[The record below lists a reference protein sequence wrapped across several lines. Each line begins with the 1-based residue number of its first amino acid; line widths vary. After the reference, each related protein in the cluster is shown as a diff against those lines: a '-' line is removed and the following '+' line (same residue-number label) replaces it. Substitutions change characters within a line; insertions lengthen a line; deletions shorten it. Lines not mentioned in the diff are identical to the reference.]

1 MKSLELKALKMNDNF
16 PLIISLN
23 GKVEWE
29 LDDNKDIVDSH
40 LVNRDD
46 ARCTFSTIS
55 QTMLYPSS
63 DKAKIRSTLNYFFNV
78 CDESLSPQCT
88 WKTDDCDYISL
99 LLPYT
104 RYDQIKFDLVR
115 NKILEQFPELL
126 MPENCL
132 EKLPDYGKTEDYIAS
147 IEVAY
152 PATWTIDFIEYD
164 ELCGMKFNSIKLK
177 SHNGV
182 SLLVRTDYDNI
193 LYDYVVEVIKKDG
206 NHAYG
211 CGDDLDVA
219 LATFNEYVE
228 SSSC

>member
-78 CDESLSPQCT
+78 CDESLSPQCM
-88 WKTDDCDYISL
+88 WGTDDCDYMSL
-99 LLPYT
+99 FLEYHI
-104 RYDQIKFDLVR
+104 YSEFEFDKNVEKMI
-115 NKILEQFPELL
+115 NMFPELL
-126 MPENCL
+126 HSENVL
-132 EKLPDYGKTEDYIAS
+132 LDIPKDKKIKNLVYM

-152 PATWTIDFIEYD
+152 PATWTVEYLAKAKSGTNTNSD
-164 ELCGMKFNSIKLK
+164 E
-177 SHNGV
+177 
-182 SLLVRTDYDNI
+182 R
-193 LYDYVVEVIKKDG
+193 KD
-206 NHAYG
+206 
-211 CGDDLDVA
+211 
-219 LATFNEYVE
+219 
-228 SSSC
+228 